1 MKKTLILTAVVSFLL
16 MGLLTSLSLYHRTC
30 PGISHKENNSENIL
44 REERSKSTDAD
55 FSPFNRFFILSQ

>member
-16 MGLLTSLSLYHRTC
+16 MGLLTSLSLYRQTC
-30 PGISHKENNSENIL
+30 PGISHKENNTESIL
-44 REERSKSTDAD
+44 KEEGSKSTDAD